1 MEHVNGSSSVA
12 TTTTTTTTSSSSTS
26 VSASSTAVVLHAE
39 PAAAAAA
46 TAATAAMKQQQQQP
60 PRRRSLVPQG
70 WEDQVRALSIAE
82 HKEAGLSL
90 AQAFARDD
98 LAQWLVDAEGGG
110 EVGDEAVEHGDPGQG
125 ADEHNEVQSSV
136 RDVAPVRRHNIAYQC
151 RRQQYP
157 KELHQAQDRL
167 HELHGLTVT
176 VLPEVAGKC
185 CGRYTTLCW
194 Q

>member
-1 MEHVNGSSSVA
+1 MPSEKLGQRCQ
-12 TTTTTTTTSSSSTS
+12 T
-26 VSASSTAVVLHAE
+26 
-39 PAAAAAA
+39 
-46 TAATAAMKQQQQQP
+46 
-60 PRRRSLVPQG
+60 G
-70 WEDQVRALSIAE
+70 IAE
-82 HKEAGLSL
+82 EMGNVEIVERGPTYQVPTTVHYAKLRGEYDGADEGEEGGEAVESEG
-90 AQAFARDD
+90 DD
-98 LAQWLVDAEGGG
+98 RDAEGGG
-110 EVGDEAVEHGDPGQG
+110 EVGDDAVEHGDPGQG
-125 ADEHNEVQSSV
+125 ADEHDEVQSSV
-136 RDVAPVRRHNIAYQC
+136 RNVAPVRRHNIAYQC

>member
-12 TTTTTTTTSSSSTS
+12 TTTTTTTTNS
-26 VSASSTAVVLHAE
+26 SSTAVVLHAE
-39 PAAAAAA
+39 PAAATAA

-70 WEDQVRALSIAE
+70 WEDQVRALGIAE

-110 EVGDEAVEHGDPGQG
+110 DNGDEA
-125 ADEHNEVQSSV
+125 
-136 RDVAPVRRHNIAYQC
+136 RW
-151 RRQQYP
+151 
-157 KELHQAQDRL
+157 RL
-167 HELHGLTVT
+167 HVDIFTYLVAQHCYAGAVT
-176 VLPEVAGKC
+176 SIGPDYEAVA
-185 CGRYTTLCW
+185 LW
-194 Q
+194 

>member
-1 MEHVNGSSSVA
+1 MEHINGSSSVA
-12 TTTTTTTTSSSSTS
+12 ATTTTTTSSSTS

-39 PAAAAAA
+39 PAAATAA

-70 WEDQVRALSIAE
+70 WEDQVRALGIAE

-110 EVGDEAVEHGDPGQG
+110 DNGDEA
-125 ADEHNEVQSSV
+125 
-136 RDVAPVRRHNIAYQC
+136 RW
-151 RRQQYP
+151 
-157 KELHQAQDRL
+157 RL
-167 HELHGLTVT
+167 HVDIFTYLVAQHCYAGAVT
-176 VLPEVAGKC
+176 SIGPDYEAVA
-185 CGRYTTLCW
+185 LW
-194 Q
+194 